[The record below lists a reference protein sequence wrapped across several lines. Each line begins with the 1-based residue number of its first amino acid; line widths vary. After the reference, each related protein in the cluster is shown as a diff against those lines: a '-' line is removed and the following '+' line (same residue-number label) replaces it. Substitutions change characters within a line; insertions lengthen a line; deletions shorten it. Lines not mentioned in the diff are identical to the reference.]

1 MFQLIFMKNFLLLAI
16 TAIFFASCSN
26 NSATTKTFCDT
37 TCVDSIA
44 INGDAGSEQS
54 LNIKIS
60 NCKPDTVS
68 WSNKDVTRRI
78 AFNEYINKEVR
89 MNPSY
94 VKAAFQDSCAW
105 LSFNDCFTGRGYLM
119 RLPYSGSEPI
129 DKMTA
134 ALNSFDKKFSV
145 EDDLRAYTDGGN
157 IYVVNVKTGQK
168 AEMTFKEAYKM
179 DYDNIHT
186 VLDSINVTKSRI
198 YVKLLKEGKEVPL
211 EKNIGL

>member
-1 MFQLIFMKNFLLLAI
+1 MKNFLAI
-16 TAIFFASCSN
+16 AIAAICFASCSN
-26 NSATTKTFCDT
+26 NSANTKTFCDT
-37 TCVDSIA
+37 TCVKDSIA
-44 INGDAGSEQS
+44 INGTAGTDQALS
-54 LNIKIS
+54 IKIN

-68 WSNKDVTRRI
+68 WSNKNVKRSI

-89 MNPSY
+89 MNPDF
-94 VKAAFQDSCAW
+94 VNAAFQDSCVW
-105 LSFNDCFTGRGYLM
+105 LSFNDCITGRGYMM
-119 RLPYSGSEPI
+119 RLPYSGDEPI

-145 EDDLRAYTDGGN
+145 DEDLRAYTDGGN

-186 VLDSINVTKSRI
+186 VLDSINVSKSRI
-198 YVKLLKEGKEVPL
+198 YVKLFKEGKEVPL
-211 EKNIGL
+211 EKNISL